1 MGRGVAR
8 PVGVGMLT
16 RRVIPCLD
24 TRDGRVVKG
33 VRFRDL
39 RDAGEPAI
47 LAARYE
53 ADGADEV
60 VMLDVSA
67 TTEGRAH
74 AVATV
79 RAVRAELRIPL
90 TVGGGIRSVD
100 DAGALLEAG
109 ADKVA
114 VNTAAL
120 RTPQLI
126 AEIAERFGR
135 QCVTLSIDGAAAR
148 VGWEVV
154 VRAGTEPTGR
164 DVVAWAT
171 EGEALGAG
179 ELLLTSVDRDGT
191 RSGYDLDLLAAVSAR
206 VGVPVIASG
215 GARAAADL
223 AAALAAG
230 ADAVLAASMF
240 HDGDTTILETKR
252 TLRDAGVEVRL

>member
-1 MGRGVAR
+1 MGVA
-8 PVGVGMLT
+8 MLT

-33 VRFRDL
+33 VRFRAL
-39 RDAGEPAI
+39 RDAGEPAS

-53 ADGADEV
+53 ADGADELV
-60 VMLDVSA
+60 ILDVSA
-67 TTEGRAH
+67 TTDGRAH

-100 DAGALLEAG
+100 DAGVLLEAG

-120 RTPQLI
+120 RTPRLI

-135 QCVTLSIDGAAAR
+135 QCVTLSIDGAALDE
-148 VGWEVV
+148 GWEVV

-164 DVVAWAT
+164 DVVAWAV
-171 EGEALGAG
+171 EGESLGAG
-179 ELLLTSVDRDGT
+179 ELLLTSMDRDGT
-191 RSGYDLDLLAAVSAR
+191 RAGYDLGLLAAVSAR
-206 VGVPVIASG
+206 VGIPVIASG
-215 GARAAADL
+215 GARTADDL
-223 AAALAAG
+223 VAALATG

-240 HDGDTTILETKR
+240 HDGDTTILQTKR
-252 TLRDAGVEVRL
+252 ALRDAGVEVRL